1 MQKAA
6 VKTFKDAVLKL
17 FSRSLKPKSVDGKW
31 YDLEGTLGNGRVAV
45 VLKMHKSA
53 VRSNIV
59 MKLLD
64 EMDEANK
71 NENNGFSHLIII
83 SSSGFFET
91 VYDYLDN
98 HAIKNLLLY
107 SIDQNLKLTES
118 YSFAKGRNIQNGIE
132 KTKSDTIDVSIK
144 KKTKKAK
151 LINIGVFTSKGGV
164 GKTTIS
170 AHLAGVLTIMGYET
184 ALIDLDP
191 QSNLKKLIG
200 DGGIYVK
207 NDKSSIGNT
216 MSVLSAKE
224 WDVEMAKEIKA
235 IVCDCNPE
243 LDKNPAAF
251 IRKFDFCIIPIT
263 LNPLGINKHA
273 FVVERTIEA
282 IRAKNKKTKF
292 LILINQYEQKE
303 GKKNKILL
311 DLLKSEIERIG
322 AKYDNVRLIDPS
334 QVAIRYSTQLFYW
347 GLHTITGEK
356 GCELAFEKV
365 GVRSNPKDDFFRL
378 GEFVVTCVDI

>member
-1 MQKAA
+1 MEEVA
-6 VKTFKDAVLKL
+6 VKTFKDAMLKL
-17 FSRSLKPKSVDGKW
+17 FSKSLKPKSVDGKW
-31 YDLEGTLGNGRVAV
+31 YDLEGSLGKGRVAV
-45 VLKMHKSA
+45 VLKTHKSA

-64 EMDEANK
+64 EMDETNK
-71 NENNGFSHLIII
+71 NENTVFSHLIIV
-83 SSSGFFET
+83 SASGFFET

-98 HAIKNLLLY
+98 HSIKNILLY
-107 SIDQNLKLTES
+107 SVDENLKLTES
-118 YSFAKGRNIQNGIE
+118 YSFAKGRNIQKNVE
-132 KTKSDTIDVSIK
+132 KIKSNTANMPTKR
-144 KKTKKAK
+144 KTKKAK

-170 AHLAGVLTIMGYET
+170 AHLAGVLTAMGYET

-191 QSNLKKLIG
+191 QSNLKRLIG

-207 NDKSSIGNT
+207 NDNSGVGNT
-216 MSVLSAKE
+216 MSVLAAKE
-224 WDVEMAKEIKA
+224 WDMEIAKEVRA

-243 LDKNPAAF
+243 LDKNPVGF
-251 IRKFDFCIIPIT
+251 VRKFDFCIIPIT

-273 FVVERTIEA
+273 SVVERTIEA

-322 AKYDNVRLIDPS
+322 VKYNGVSLIDPT